1 MSVRISRPLT
11 VDEYAKRKNVCLIRL
26 LINDPTDVEAQPY
39 APSQATTTYHYNIII
54 IIKSHNVFESFI
66 N

>member
-1 MSVRISRPLT
+1 MSVRFSRPLA

-39 APSQATTTYHYNIII
+39 APSRTTTTYHYIIFYYHQ
-54 IIKSHNVFESFI
+54 KSQ
-66 N
+66 